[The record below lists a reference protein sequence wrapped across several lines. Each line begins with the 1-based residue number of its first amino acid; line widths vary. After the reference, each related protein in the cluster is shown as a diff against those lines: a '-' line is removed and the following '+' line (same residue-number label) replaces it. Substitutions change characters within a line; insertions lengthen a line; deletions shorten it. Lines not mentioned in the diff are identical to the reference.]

1 MNMLKSVALFGM
13 VVLTLACVPALASAD
28 ELGGVGEQ
36 VSQAAPKGPNA
47 GIAPGHYGLIA
58 SYANSFFSSAAS
70 NLPRAN
76 TYRYVAWSSINP
88 ADYFIIDARQN
99 KMIGTAKGYC
109 DGHLPEARNIP
120 FQFAATPENLVQLP
134 TDNAKILVI
143 CYSGVSAAEVSTV
156 LNLLGYNSYT
166 LNGGITGVPAA
177 LLVPEGDACSC
188 SGDTPAWNGSTCTSC
203 PAGTSWNGAQC
214 L

>member
-1 MNMLKSVALFGM
+1 MKVLKSVVFLGVTIMTIVFVPM
-13 VVLTLACVPALASAD
+13 LAVAD
-28 ELGGVGEQ
+28 EFDGLGDQ
-36 VSQAAPKGPNA
+36 VSLAAPKGPNA
-47 GIAPGHYGLIA
+47 KIAPGHYGLIA
-58 SYANSFFSSAAS
+58 SYANSFFSASAT
-70 NLPRAN
+70 NLPRPN
-76 TYRYVAWSSINP
+76 TYRYVTWSSINP

-109 DGHLPEARNIP
+109 DGHLPGAHNIP
-120 FQFAATPENLVQLP
+120 FQFAATPESLVQLP

-156 LNLLGYNSYT
+156 LNLLGYNSFT
-166 LNGGITGVPAA
+166 LNGGITNVPAG
-177 LLVPEGDACSC
+177 LLVPGGDACSC
-188 SGDTPAWNGSTCTSC
+188 PADTPAWNGSSCSSC